1 MDFLPPLGG
10 VFRLSFWSSPGI
22 PCRRSCGFQGSMRSC
37 RKHITIIQAFLGR
50 IRSGFEGEN
59 RTWEVRFLW
68 TALDRA
74 YHKIARFF
82 RKWYFRFLPSKPEV
96 IVPVLYNIE
105 WINDDFS
112 ETIFSTRNLLIQR
125 LLRYAVGTV
134 YVLNIGFWRS
144 PTIVFEVGFVKS
156 DSKIVSWYQLAL
168 LAAIANSKTSWA
180 KNNRPHQ
187 VKLENGRSWSQNDF
201 QIWEARWEIS

>member
-22 PCRRSCGFQGSMRSC
+22 PCRRSWGFQGSMRSC
-37 RKHITIIQAFLGR
+37 RKHITIKQVFLGR

-59 RTWEVRFLW
+59 RTWEVRFMW
-68 TALDRA
+68 TALERA
-74 YHKIARFF
+74 YHKVTQIF
-82 RKWYFRFLPSKPEV
+82 RKHYFRFLPSKPEV
-96 IVPVLYNIE
+96 IVPVLCNIE
-105 WINDDFS
+105 WINDDFL
-112 ETIFSTRNLLIQR
+112 EMIFSTRNLLIQR

-168 LAAIANSKTSWA
+168 LAAVANSKTSWA
-180 KNNRPHQ
+180 KNNRQ
-187 VKLENGRSWSQNDF
+187 LQGELESWRFWLENNF
-201 QIWEARWEIS
+201 QIWKAPWEAS